1 MTAATRAKA
10 TRGERTRRCGAAKSV
25 GVVMSR
31 KTPSIV
37 PKSWKLRRRLYH
49 VRHAGDLEPP
59 REDPPPA
66 GLGPRPGDD
75 HADPRRSRSSRD
87 RPHPRRRPPAGLQRA
102 LERAGHPAVDGLV
115 PPPPPAR
122 GRDHARTGAGHAAP
136 DLAAA
141 GRARRA
147 LPRPARRAD
156 AVAATYRTR
165 TTTALGGPAVAVRR
179 NITGAAGRDSGRRRC
194 SVPAS
199 RVQRLLRRSLVLC
212 RPARPRRTQEIQH
225 QPIPPGGR

>member
-87 RPHPRRRPPAGLQRA
+87 RPHTRRRPPAGLQRA

-122 GRDHARTGAGHAAP
+122 GGDHPCTGAGHAAP

-141 GRARRA
+141 GRPRRA
-147 LPRPARRAD
+147 LPRAARRAD
-156 AVAATYRTR
+156 AALARAPGRASSPSPVSGDAVLTR
-165 TTTALGGPAVAVRR
+165 PGEGLRVQPRGSRPSSDSREHVRR
-179 NITGAAGRDSGRRRC
+179 AAREGPDRSGGG
-194 SVPAS
+194 
-199 RVQRLLRRSLVLC
+199 
-212 RPARPRRTQEIQH
+212 RPRPDDLDGNGELDTA
-225 QPIPPGGR
+225 

>member
-122 GRDHARTGAGHAAP
+122 GRDHTRTGAGHAAP

-141 GRARRA
+141 RRAGRA
-147 LPRPARRAD
+147 LHRPARRAD
-156 AVAATYRTR
+156 ALAATYRTR
-165 TTTALGGPAVAVRR
+165 TTTALGG
-179 NITGAAGRDSGRRRC
+179 AGRGRPQEHHRGCGSGLRPPALAPSCLARAPPPQPLTGP
-194 SVPAS
+194 VPTSSATPHAGDAA
-199 RVQRLLRRSLVLC
+199 
-212 RPARPRRTQEIQH
+212 PART
-225 QPIPPGGR
+225 